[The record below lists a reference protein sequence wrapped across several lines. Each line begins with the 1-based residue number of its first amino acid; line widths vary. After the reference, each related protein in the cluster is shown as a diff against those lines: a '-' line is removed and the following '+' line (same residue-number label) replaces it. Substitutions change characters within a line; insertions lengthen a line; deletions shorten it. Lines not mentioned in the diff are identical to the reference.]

1 MLYCFVLMASKD
13 HDHAA
18 HSMAATPTVSLLG
31 LSAGQRL
38 MGAAVLSAA
47 VWALVLLTIR

>member
-1 MLYCFVLMASKD
+1 MASEH
-13 HDHAA
+13 HDHAPHA
-18 HSMAATPTVSLLG
+18 TAATPTISLLR

-38 MGAAVLSAA
+38 IGAAVLSAA